1 MRKNNKGISSNVITI
16 IIIVLAAIVG
26 LVLAFVNSGKNDR
39 SIKDTESYK
48 TQSFSGLSLD
58 VPKVFEDM
66 TNTYRSEYS
75 DVLAWYECDDAFVAV
90 YSEKIPSLDGA
101 TLDDLSKLIGNMTFD
116 GQKYTPVNKGDYLL
130 IEYKQTFRESNSGK
144 KEDGYYIDAFYIK
157 GDTFYT
163 VEAACLADKYYDY
176 KEYMMKWV
184 ESFKY

>member
-101 TLDDLSKLIGNMTFD
+101 TLDDLSKLISNMTFD
-116 GQKYTPVNKGDYLL
+116 GQKYTPVNKGNYLL

-163 VEAACLADKYYDY
+163 VEAACLEDKYHDY